1 MQSPL
6 THAHWFNI
14 VFQYEASIPIK
25 MGVMD
30 GMVPSTILALG
41 NDDHFQTVAKIQEGE
56 VSISLMKHISNIPI
70 LNFNR
75 ILIKSTSIDQYLTNF
90 YFNLYLDLY

>member
-1 MQSPL
+1 
-6 THAHWFNI
+6 
-14 VFQYEASIPIK
+14 

-56 VSISLMKHISNIPI
+56 VSISLMKHVPNIPI

-75 ILIKSTSIDQYLTNF
+75 ILIKSTSIDQYLTKF
-90 YFNLYLDLY
+90 YFNLYLDLC